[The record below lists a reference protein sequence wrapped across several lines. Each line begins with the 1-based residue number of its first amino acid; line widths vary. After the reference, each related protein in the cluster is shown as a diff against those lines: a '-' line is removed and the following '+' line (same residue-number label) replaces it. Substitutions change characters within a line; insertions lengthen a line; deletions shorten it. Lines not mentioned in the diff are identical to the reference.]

1 MNTHARTPRLR
12 QASLLAAA
20 SLAALAVGITGCSGD
35 ETAAA
40 EAPAQTMAMDAS
52 MGETSAATEMNIV
65 DTAVAA
71 GQFKTLTSLL
81 QQTGLDETLAEG
93 GPYTV
98 FAPTDKAFAKVPEKT
113 LDTLASNPDK
123 LKAVLLYHV
132 ADGEVK
138 AADVATMSSVATL
151 NGASL
156 PIKAN
161 DPVVRVDGAKVIQA
175 DVMASNGVIHVIDRV
190 LIPPQ

>member
-1 MNTHARTPRLR
+1 MDQGFTPKLR
-12 QASLLAAA
+12 EASFLAAA
-20 SLAALAVGITGCSGD
+20 ALAALAIGAAGCGGD

-40 EAPAQTMAMDAS
+40 EATAQTMAETS
-52 MGETSAATEMNIV
+52 MAETSAPAEMNIV
-65 DTAVAA
+65 ETAVAA
-71 GQFKTLTSLL
+71 GQFKTLASLL

-98 FAPTDKAFAKVPEKT
+98 FAPTDEAFAKVPKKT
-113 LDTLASNPDK
+113 LDALASDPDQ

-138 AADVATMSSVATL
+138 AADVATMNSVETL

-161 DPVVRVDGAKVIQA
+161 ESVVRVGGAKVIQA
-175 DVMASNGVIHVIDRV
+175 DVMASNGVIHVIDGV

>member
-1 MNTHARTPRLR
+1 MNRAINPKLR
-12 QASLLAAA
+12 QASFFAAA
-20 SLAALAVGITGCSGD
+20 ALAALAVGITGCGGD

-40 EAPAQTMAMDAS
+40 EAPAQTMAADTSMD
-52 MGETSAATEMNIV
+52 ETSAPEGNIV
-65 DTAVAA
+65 ETAVAA

-81 QQTGLDETLAEG
+81 QQTGLDKTLAES

-98 FAPTDKAFAKVPEKT
+98 FAPTDEAFAKVPQKT
-113 LDTLASNPDK
+113 LDTLASNSDQ

-156 PIKAN
+156 PIKVN
-161 DPVVRVDGAKVIQA
+161 ESVVRVGGAKVIQA
-175 DVMASNGVIHVIDRV
+175 DVMASNGVIHVIDGV

>member
-1 MNTHARTPRLR
+1 MNTASNSKLR
-12 QASLLAAA
+12 RASVLAAA

-40 EAPAQTMAMDAS
+40 EAPAQTMSMDTS
-52 MGETSAATEMNIV
+52 TGETSAPAEMNIV
-65 DTAVAA
+65 ETAVSA

-81 QQTGLDETLAEG
+81 QQTGLDETLAEN
-93 GPYTV
+93 GPFTV
-98 FAPTDKAFAKVPEKT
+98 FAPTDKAFAKVPKKT
-113 LDTLASNPDK
+113 LDALAANPDQ

-161 DPVVRVDGAKVIQA
+161 DSVVRVGGAKVIQA
-175 DVMASNGVIHVIDRV
+175 DVMASNGVIHVIDSV

>member
-1 MNTHARTPRLR
+1 MKTARTSRLS
-12 QASLLAAA
+12 QASVLAAA
-20 SLAALAVGITGCSGD
+20 GLAALVVGITGCGGD
-35 ETAAA
+35 DTAAA
-40 EAPAQTMAMDAS
+40 EAPAQTMAVDTS
-52 MGETSAATEMNIV
+52 MGETSAPADENIV
-65 DTAVAA
+65 EVAVAA

-81 QQTGLDETLAEG
+81 QQTGLDKTLAES

-98 FAPTDKAFAKVPEKT
+98 FAPTDEAFAKVPKKT
-113 LDTLASNPDK
+113 LDSLAANPDQ

-138 AADVATMSSVATL
+138 AADVATTSSVATL

-156 PIKAN
+156 PIKA
-161 DPVVRVDGAKVIQA
+161 DDSVVRVGGAKVIEA
-175 DVMASNGVIHVIDRV
+175 DVMATNGVIHVIDGV

>member
-1 MNTHARTPRLR
+1 M
-12 QASLLAAA
+12 
-20 SLAALAVGITGCSGD
+20 
-35 ETAAA
+35 
-40 EAPAQTMAMDAS
+40 
-52 MGETSAATEMNIV
+52 
-65 DTAVAA
+65 
-71 GQFKTLTSLL
+71 
-81 QQTGLDETLAEG
+81 
-93 GPYTV
+93 
-98 FAPTDKAFAKVPEKT
+98 PEKT

-161 DPVVRVDGAKVIQA
+161 DAVVRVGGAKVIQA
-175 DVMASNGVIHVIDRV
+175 DVMASNGVIHVIDSV

>member
-1 MNTHARTPRLR
+1 MKTARTSRLH
-12 QASLLAAA
+12 QASVLAAA
-20 SLAALAVGITGCSGD
+20 GLATLAVAITGCSGD

-40 EAPAQTMAMDAS
+40 EPPAQTMAMDTS
-52 MGETSAATEMNIV
+52 MGETSAAAETNIV
-65 DTAVAA
+65 ETAVAA

-81 QQTGLDETLAEG
+81 QQTGLDKTLAES

-98 FAPTDKAFAKVPEKT
+98 FAPTDKAFAKVPKKT
-113 LDTLASNPDK
+113 LDTLAANPDQ

-138 AADVATMSSVATL
+138 AADVAAMSSVATL

-161 DPVVRVDGAKVIQA
+161 DSVVRVGGAKVIQA
-175 DVMASNGVIHVIDRV
+175 DVMASNGVIHVIDGV